1 MGFVKEFKEF
11 AMKGNLIDMAVGVVI
26 GAAFGKVVSA
36 FIDGIVMPPIGKLM
50 GNMNF
55 SELYISISDKVNAAN
70 SALVNS
76 KLSLADAK
84 KLGPVLAYG
93 EFLTMVIDFLI
104 VALTVFVVIKGM
116 NRMKRKQA
124 AEAAP
129 AAPPEPTKEEV
140 LLTEIRDIL
149 KNK

>member
-1 MGFVKEFKEF
+1 MGFMKEFKEF
-11 AMKGNLIDMAVGVVI
+11 AMKGNLIDMAIGVVI

-55 SELYISISDKVNAAN
+55 SELYFSISDKVDAAKTAAGG
-70 SALVNS
+70 S
-76 KLSLADAK
+76 LSLADAK
-84 KLGPVLAYG
+84 KIGPVVAYG
-93 EFLTMVIDFLI
+93 EFLTMVIDFII
-104 VALTVFVVIKGM
+104 VAFVVFMVIKMM
-116 NRMKRKQA
+116 NRMKKKQ
-124 AEAAP
+124 EEAP
-129 AAPPEPTKEEV
+129 AAPPAPSKEEL